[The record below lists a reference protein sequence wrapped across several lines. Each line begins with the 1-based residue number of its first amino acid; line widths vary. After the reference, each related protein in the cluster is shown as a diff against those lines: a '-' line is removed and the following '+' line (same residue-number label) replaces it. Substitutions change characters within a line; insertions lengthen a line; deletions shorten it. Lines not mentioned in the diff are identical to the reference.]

1 MSEKRQKKKIVKT
14 PSCEPDIQVDN
25 VSKNQQFNSTAM
37 LFGVRVELLRLNV
50 DFYHFNDEEPG

>member
-37 LFGVRVELLRLNV
+37 LFGVLNYF
-50 DFYHFNDEEPG
+50 D